1 MASTSQGALTRKIQ
15 RAVNSK
21 LTDKKV
27 LLTIGEFYS
36 DTTKQTVPV
45 YTIKLASRGICKNGN
60 ATYGDGEVIFK
71 TSSSIQATLFLRD
84 LYNHINGWE
93 VPHDNAYWEMC
104 KQKYREKVGE
114 EGSKYVY

>member
-21 LTDKKV
+21 LVDKKV
-27 LLTIGEFYS
+27 LLTVGEFYS
-36 DTTKQTVPV
+36 VETQMTVPM
-45 YTIKLASRGICKNGN
+45 YTIRLATLTKNKYN
-60 ATYGDGEVIFK
+60 RPSYGDGEVIFK

-84 LYNHINGWE
+84 MYNHINGWE